1 MSCDVVVMSEA
12 GVKLYR
18 NRLTKTKLKL
28 ERHHL
33 VLAVL
38 WRQVTSPA
46 NQVISVRIY
55 PAAG

>member
-1 MSCDVVVMSEA
+1 MSEA

-33 VLAVL
+33 VLAVS

-46 NQVISVRIY
+46 NQVISLRIY